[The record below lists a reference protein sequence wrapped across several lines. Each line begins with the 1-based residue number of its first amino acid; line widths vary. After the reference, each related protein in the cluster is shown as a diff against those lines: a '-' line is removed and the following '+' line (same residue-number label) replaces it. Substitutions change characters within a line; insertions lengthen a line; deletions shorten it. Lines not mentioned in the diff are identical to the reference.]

1 MITALYH
8 ITHSISGGV
17 HKTVNPTYGCNHR
30 SDCFLHIIQT
40 CWRRTVLIIRLR
52 TASPQGMAALAA
64 QGGVAILTEQG
75 DWAFSVMQFFAEV
88 K

>member
-30 SDCFLHIIQT
+30 SDCFQYNVIY
-40 CWRRTVLIIRLR
+40 CVVGGPVTVI
-52 TASPQGMAALAA
+52 
-64 QGGVAILTEQG
+64 V
-75 DWAFSVMQFFAEV
+75 FF
-88 K
+88 

>member
-30 SDCFLHIIQT
+30 SDCFLHIIQA
-40 CWRRTVLIIRLR
+40 CR
-52 TASPQGMAALAA
+52 PQGIVALACN
-64 QGGVAILTEQG
+64 GCSHLDGTR
-75 DWAFSVMQFFAEV
+75 
-88 K
+88 